1 VKYVHC
7 VQAVCAVYAIYC
19 GASIANAD
27 NAASAVNAVNAS
39 TPRQGAIFEYA
50 SMKFATNWFRR
61 DRYQM
66 VTERT
71 TRSSFQ
77 HVQESKTGRWVRR
90 ECDVRLPEKSNI
102 TRTQLDGM
110 RGSRLDGMSVASM
123 GPSGAQRVLHQGWYR
138 WRFDLIPNSA
148 ELKGKVAYTVS
159 IPLESAQP
167 SEKLMTVFVPAAFTD
182 ADEPELWSAWF
193 GPTRAVTGSMIAF
206 NPHPTEAEA
215 SQRLSFE
222 MRCRL
227 RLNDHQPYQSV
238 GIFTEAMLRDAL
250 ASENE

>member
-1 VKYVHC
+1 VNLLKC
-7 VQAVCAVYAIYC
+7 VRVFLILIALFFW
-19 GASIANAD
+19 ASIAD
-27 NAASAVNAVNAS
+27 AVFAS

-50 SMKFATNWFRR
+50 PMKFAANWFRR

-71 TRSSFQ
+71 TRSNFQ
-77 HVQESKTGRWVRR
+77 HVQESTTGRWVRR

-102 TRTQLDGM
+102 TRTQLDGI

-123 GPSGAQRVLHQGWYR
+123 GPSGSQRVLHQGWYR
-138 WRFDLIPNSA
+138 WRFDLIPTRA
-148 ELKGKVAYTVS
+148 DLLGKAAYTVS
-159 IPLESAQP
+159 IPLESAKH

-182 ADEPELWSAWF
+182 ADEPERWGAWF
-193 GPTRAVTGSMIAF
+193 APTRTVTGSMIDF
-206 NPHPTEAEA
+206 NPQPTEAEA
-215 SQRLSFE
+215 SQRPSFE

-227 RLNDHQPYQSV
+227 RLNDHEPYQSV
-238 GIFTEAMLRDAL
+238 GIYTAAMLHDAL